1 MLLTANELDLLVE
14 KMTQQVKEGNT
25 TLVKEVHGIISGL
38 KAFYTWMAV
47 EGMETARQ
55 CCGGA
60 GFSLHGGIAH
70 LVQDYTPYVTLEGD
84 NTVMALQSA
93 RALVKDMKS
102 VLKGTKLTGY
112 TSYLNEAEKLVAM
125 KSLMK
130 YPGEVSL
137 DMLEEM
143 MKV

>member
-1 MLLTANELDLLVE
+1 
-14 KMTQQVKEGNT
+14 
-25 TLVKEVHGIISGL
+25 
-38 KAFYTWMAV
+38 MAV

-93 RALVKDMKS
+93 RALIKDMKS
-102 VLKGTKLTGY
+102 VLKGEKLTGY
-112 TSYLNEAEKLVAM
+112 SSYLNEAQDLISR
-125 KSLMK
+125 KSMMK
-130 YPGEVSL
+130 YPGEISL

-143 MKV
+143 MKVRSA

>member
-25 TLVKEVHGIISGL
+25 ALVKEVHGIISGL

-84 NTVMALQSA
+84 NTVMAL
-93 RALVKDMKS
+93 
-102 VLKGTKLTGY
+102 
-112 TSYLNEAEKLVAM
+112 
-125 KSLMK
+125 
-130 YPGEVSL
+130 
-137 DMLEEM
+137 
-143 MKV
+143 

>member
-1 MLLTANELDLLVE
+1 
-14 KMTQQVKEGNT
+14 
-25 TLVKEVHGIISGL
+25 
-38 KAFYTWMAV
+38 MAV

-112 TSYLNEAEKLVAM
+112 TAYLNDAEKLVGT
-125 KSLMK
+125 KSLIK
-130 YPGEVSL
+130 FPGEVSL